1 MIREVFGLYNRY
13 WLPILMWSVLL
24 IVPITTFSFV
34 GILYAFD
41 TDGIHNPSYLA
52 GWLLVLNFVLGI
64 PPFLKLVMKDEMD
77 EEVTILEGLQVFLK
91 QFGFILLSS
100 IAIYAIGLMGMYLLF
115 IPTIIAI
122 LFLLIFPFF
131 SELKNVKDVVT
142 QTFRKIKDENISL
155 VGDLFVIVGLNVAIW
170 TSIMMFLEQY
180 DNNVLAFL
188 LIRNVMNIVI
198 LPILYIYLS
207 IRYRKREVFPSIK

>member
-13 WLPILMWSVLL
+13 WLPILVWSILL
-24 IVPITTFSFV
+24 IVPITTFSFA

-41 TDGIHNPSYLA
+41 TEGIHNPSYLA
-52 GWLLVLNFVLGI
+52 GWMLVLNFVLGI
-64 PPFLKLVMKDEMD
+64 PPFLKLVMKDDLD
-77 EEVTILEGLQVFLK
+77 EEMTVLEGLKAFLK
-91 QFGFILLSS
+91 QFGFILFTS
-100 IAIYAIGLMGMYLLF
+100 IAIYVIGLMGMYLLF
-115 IPTIIAI
+115 IPTIIAV

-131 SELKNVKDVVT
+131 SDLKNVKEVIK

-155 VGDLFVIVGLNVAIW
+155 VGDLFVIFGLNVAIW
-170 TSIMMFLEQY
+170 TCIMMFLEQY

-188 LIRNVMNIVI
+188 LIRNVMNIMI

-207 IRYRKREVFPSIK
+207 IRYRKNEAFPSI